1 MNFKEAA
8 QQTENYIIRNRRYL
22 HEHPELSE
30 KEEKTT
36 EYIAKELKDLGL
48 EPHRFENCYGCYVD
62 IKGDKSGKIV
72 ALRAD
77 IDALPIKEE
86 TGLEFA
92 SQNGCMHAC
101 GHDTHMAMLLG
112 AVKMLND
119 VKSEI
124 NGTVRAIFQPSE
136 ETATGAQAVIK
147 EGVLD
152 GVSAIYGSHIW
163 GNFDAPLVSVES
175 GKRMASCSSFKI
187 EIEGR
192 TAHGSAPN
200 LGVDAIVVAA
210 SVIMNLQ
217 TYVSRNNDPLNPLVL
232 TIGTIEGGS
241 RFNVIPGK
249 VTMEGTVRAFDSDLD
264 RIPNA
269 MRRIIAGTA
278 ETFGAKAKLDFNWLT
293 IPVINDNEQLNTI
306 AQNAVKK
313 LYGEDGLGHLD
324 TMMGSEDFSF
334 YMGEVPGVFSFLGS
348 RDTEKGYIYTN
359 HQEQYTVDE
368 GLLKRGAAVYAQFAF
383 DYLEENK

>member
-36 EYIAKELKDLGL
+36 EYIVKELKDLGL
-48 EPHRFENCYGCYVD
+48 EPRRFENCYGCYVD
-62 IKGDKSGKIV
+62 IKGDKPGKIV

-119 VKSEI
+119 VKYEI

-147 EGVLD
+147 EGVLE

-269 MRRIIAGTA
+269 MRRIIDGTA
-278 ETFGAKAKLDFNWLT
+278 ETFGAKAKLDFKWMT
-293 IPVINDNEQLNTI
+293 IPVINDNEKLNTI

>member
-36 EYIAKELKDLGL
+36 EYIVKELKDLGL
-48 EPHRFENCYGCYVD
+48 EPRRFENCYGCYVD

-269 MRRIIAGTA
+269 MRRIIDGTA
-278 ETFGAKAKLDFNWLT
+278 ETFGAKAKLDFNWMT
-293 IPVINDNEQLNTI
+293 IPVINDNEKLNTI

-334 YMGEVPGVFSFLGS
+334 YMGKVPGVFSFLGS

>member
-8 QQTENYIIRNRRYL
+8 QQIENYIIRNRRYL

-36 EYIAKELKDLGL
+36 EYIVKELKDLGL
-48 EPHRFENCYGCYVD
+48 EPRRFENCYGCYVD

-136 ETATGAQAVIK
+136 ETATGAQAAIK
-147 EGVLD
+147 EGVLE

-269 MRRIIAGTA
+269 MRRIIDGTA
-278 ETFGAKAKLDFNWLT
+278 ETFGAKAKLDFKWMT

-334 YMGEVPGVFSFLGS
+334 YMGKVPGVFSFLGS

>member
-1 MNFKEAA
+1 
-8 QQTENYIIRNRRYL
+8 
-22 HEHPELSE
+22 
-30 KEEKTT
+30 
-36 EYIAKELKDLGL
+36 
-48 EPHRFENCYGCYVD
+48 
-62 IKGDKSGKIV
+62 
-72 ALRAD
+72 
-77 IDALPIKEE
+77 
-86 TGLEFA
+86 
-92 SQNGCMHAC
+92 MHAC

-187 EIEGR
+187 VIEGR

-269 MRRIIAGTA
+269 MRRITDGTA
-278 ETFGAKAKLDFNWLT
+278 ETFGAKAKLDFKWMT
-293 IPVINDNEQLNTI
+293 IPVINDNEKLNTI

-334 YMGEVPGVFSFLGS
+334 YMGKVPGVFSFLGS

>member
-36 EYIAKELKDLGL
+36 EYIVKELKDLGL
-48 EPHRFENCYGCYVD
+48 EPRRFENCYGCYVD

-147 EGVLD
+147 EGVLE

-269 MRRIIAGTA
+269 MRRIIDGTA
-278 ETFGAKAKLDFNWLT
+278 ETFGAKAKLDFTWMT
-293 IPVINDNEQLNTI
+293 IPVINDNEKLNTI

-334 YMGEVPGVFSFLGS
+334 YMGKVPGVFSFLGS

>member
-48 EPHRFENCYGCYVD
+48 EPRRFENCYGCYVD
-62 IKGDKSGKIV
+62 IKGDKPGKIV

-147 EGVLD
+147 EGVLE

-269 MRRIIAGTA
+269 MRRIIDGTA
-278 ETFGAKAKLDFNWLT
+278 ETFGAKAKLDFKWMT
-293 IPVINDNEQLNTI
+293 IPVINDNEKLNTI

-334 YMGEVPGVFSFLGS
+334 YMGKVPGVFSFLGS

>member
-36 EYIAKELKDLGL
+36 EYIVKELKDLGL
-48 EPHRFENCYGCYVD
+48 EPRRFENCYGCYVD

-136 ETATGAQAVIK
+136 ETATGAQAAIK
-147 EGVLD
+147 EGVLE

-163 GNFDAPLVSVES
+163 GNFDATLVSVES

-269 MRRIIAGTA
+269 MRRIIDGTA
-278 ETFGAKAKLDFNWLT
+278 ETFGAKAKLDFKWMT

-334 YMGEVPGVFSFLGS
+334 YMGKVPGVFSFLGS

>member
-36 EYIAKELKDLGL
+36 EYIVKELKDLGL
-48 EPHRFENCYGCYVD
+48 EPRRFENCYGCYVD
-62 IKGDKSGKIV
+62 IKGNKPGKIV

-136 ETATGAQAVIK
+136 ETATGAQAAIK
-147 EGVLD
+147 EGVLE

-269 MRRIIAGTA
+269 MRRIIDGTA
-278 ETFGAKAKLDFNWLT
+278 ETFGAKAKLDFKWMT
-293 IPVINDNEQLNTI
+293 IPVINDNEELNTI

-334 YMGEVPGVFSFLGS
+334 YMGKVPGVFSFLGS

>member
-36 EYIAKELKDLGL
+36 EYIVKELKDLGL
-48 EPHRFENCYGCYVD
+48 EPRRFENCYGCYVD
-62 IKGDKSGKIV
+62 IKGDKPGKIV

-147 EGVLD
+147 EGGLE

-269 MRRIIAGTA
+269 MRRIIDGTA
-278 ETFGAKAKLDFNWLT
+278 ETFGAKAKLDFKWMT
-293 IPVINDNEQLNTI
+293 IPVINDNEELNTI

-334 YMGEVPGVFSFLGS
+334 YMGKVPGVFSFLGS

>member
-36 EYIAKELKDLGL
+36 EYIVKELKDLGL
-48 EPHRFENCYGCYVD
+48 EPRRFENCYGCYVD
-62 IKGDKSGKIV
+62 IKGDKPGKIV

-136 ETATGAQAVIK
+136 EIATGAQAAIK
-147 EGVLD
+147 EGVLE

-269 MRRIIAGTA
+269 MRRIIDGTA
-278 ETFGAKAKLDFNWLT
+278 ETFGAKAKLDFKWMT
-293 IPVINDNEQLNTI
+293 IPVINDNEKLNTI

-348 RDTEKGYIYTN
+348 RDAEKGYIYTN

>member
-36 EYIAKELKDLGL
+36 EYIVKELKDLGL
-48 EPHRFENCYGCYVD
+48 EPRRFENCYGCYVD
-62 IKGDKSGKIV
+62 IKGNKPGKIV

-147 EGVLD
+147 EGILE

-269 MRRIIAGTA
+269 MRRIIDGTA
-278 ETFGAKAKLDFNWLT
+278 ETFGAKAKLDFKWMT
-293 IPVINDNEQLNTI
+293 IPVINDNEELNTI

-334 YMGEVPGVFSFLGS
+334 YMGKVPGVFSFLGS

>member
-36 EYIAKELKDLGL
+36 EYIVKELKDLGL
-48 EPHRFENCYGCYVD
+48 EPRRFENCYGCYVD
-62 IKGDKSGKIV
+62 IKGDKPGKIV

-119 VKSEI
+119 VKYEI

-147 EGVLD
+147 EGVLE

-269 MRRIIAGTA
+269 MRRIIDGTA
-278 ETFGAKAKLDFNWLT
+278 ETFGAKAKLDFKWMT
-293 IPVINDNEQLNTI
+293 IPVINDNEKLNTI

-334 YMGEVPGVFSFLGS
+334 YMGEVPGVFSFLGC

-368 GLLKRGAAVYAQFAF
+368 GLHKRGAAVYAQFAF

>member
-1 MNFKEAA
+1 MN
-8 QQTENYIIRNRRYL
+8 L
-22 HEHPELSE
+22 
-30 KEEKTT
+30 
-36 EYIAKELKDLGL
+36 
-48 EPHRFENCYGCYVD
+48 
-62 IKGDKSGKIV
+62 
-72 ALRAD
+72 
-77 IDALPIKEE
+77 LP
-86 TGLEFA
+86 
-92 SQNGCMHAC
+92 QNGCMHAC

-278 ETFGAKAKLDFNWLT
+278 ETFGAKAKLDFNWMT
-293 IPVINDNEQLNTI
+293 IPVINDNEKLNTI

>member
-36 EYIAKELKDLGL
+36 EYIVKELKDLGL
-48 EPHRFENCYGCYVD
+48 EPRRFENCYGCYVD

-269 MRRIIAGTA
+269 MRRIIDGTA
-278 ETFGAKAKLDFNWLT
+278 ETFGAKAKLDFKWMT

-313 LYGEDGLGHLD
+313 LYGEDGLGYLD

-334 YMGEVPGVFSFLGS
+334 YMGKVPGVFSFLGS

>member
-36 EYIAKELKDLGL
+36 EYIVKELKDLGL
-48 EPHRFENCYGCYVD
+48 EPRRFENCYGCYVD

-112 AVKMLND
+112 AVKMLNN

-147 EGVLD
+147 EGVLE

-269 MRRIIAGTA
+269 MRRIIDGTA
-278 ETFGAKAKLDFNWLT
+278 ETFGAKAKLDFKWMT
-293 IPVINDNEQLNTI
+293 IPVINDNEKLNTI

>member
-36 EYIAKELKDLGL
+36 EYIVKELKDLGL

-62 IKGDKSGKIV
+62 IKGDKPGKIV

-147 EGVLD
+147 EGVLE

-269 MRRIIAGTA
+269 MRRIIDGTA
-278 ETFGAKAKLDFNWLT
+278 ETFGAKAKLDFKWMT
-293 IPVINDNEQLNTI
+293 IPVINDNEELNTI

-334 YMGEVPGVFSFLGS
+334 YMGKVPGVFSFLGS

>member
-36 EYIAKELKDLGL
+36 EYIVKELKDLGL
-48 EPHRFENCYGCYVD
+48 EPRRFENCYGCYVD
-62 IKGDKSGKIV
+62 IKGDKPGKIV

-147 EGVLD
+147 EGVLE

-269 MRRIIAGTA
+269 MRRIIDGTA
-278 ETFGAKAKLDFNWLT
+278 ETFGAKAKLDFKWMT
-293 IPVINDNEQLNTI
+293 IPVINDNEGLNTI

-334 YMGEVPGVFSFLGS
+334 YMGKVPGVFSFLGS

>member
-22 HEHPELSE
+22 HEHAELSE

-36 EYIAKELKDLGL
+36 EYIVKELKDLGL
-48 EPHRFENCYGCYVD
+48 EPRRFENCYGCYVD
-62 IKGDKSGKIV
+62 IKGNKPGKIV

-136 ETATGAQAVIK
+136 ETATGAQATIK

-269 MRRIIAGTA
+269 MRRIIDGTA
-278 ETFGAKAKLDFNWLT
+278 ETFGAKAKLDFKWMT

-334 YMGEVPGVFSFLGS
+334 YMGKVPGVFSFLGS

>member
-36 EYIAKELKDLGL
+36 EYIVKELKDLGL
-48 EPHRFENCYGCYVD
+48 EPRRFENCYGCYVD

-269 MRRIIAGTA
+269 MRRIIDGTA
-278 ETFGAKAKLDFNWLT
+278 ETFGAKAKLDFKWMT
-293 IPVINDNEQLNTI
+293 IPVINDNEELNTI

-348 RDTEKGYIYTN
+348 RDTGKGYIYTN

>member
-36 EYIAKELKDLGL
+36 EYIVKELKDLGL
-48 EPHRFENCYGCYVD
+48 EPRRFENCYGCYVD
-62 IKGDKSGKIV
+62 IKGNKPGKIV

-269 MRRIIAGTA
+269 MRRIIDGTA
-278 ETFGAKAKLDFNWLT
+278 ETFGAKAKLDFKWMT
-293 IPVINDNEQLNTI
+293 IPVINDNEELNTI

-334 YMGEVPGVFSFLGS
+334 YMGKVPGVFSFLGS

>member
-36 EYIAKELKDLGL
+36 EYIVKELKDLGL
-48 EPHRFENCYGCYVD
+48 EPRRFENCYGCYVD
-62 IKGDKSGKIV
+62 IKGDKPGKIV

-269 MRRIIAGTA
+269 MRRIIDGTA
-278 ETFGAKAKLDFNWLT
+278 ETFGAKAKLDFNWMT
-293 IPVINDNEQLNTI
+293 IPVINDNEKLNTI

>member
-36 EYIAKELKDLGL
+36 EYIVKELKDLGL
-48 EPHRFENCYGCYVD
+48 EPRRFENCYGCYVD
-62 IKGDKSGKIV
+62 IKGDKPGKIV

-119 VKSEI
+119 VKYEI

-147 EGVLD
+147 EGVLE

-269 MRRIIAGTA
+269 MRRIIDGTA
-278 ETFGAKAKLDFNWLT
+278 ETFGAKAKLDFKWMT
-293 IPVINDNEQLNTI
+293 IPVINDNEKLNTI

-334 YMGEVPGVFSFLGS
+334 YMGKVPGVFSFLGS

>member
-36 EYIAKELKDLGL
+36 EYIVKELKDLGL
-48 EPHRFENCYGCYVD
+48 EPRRFENCYGCYVD
-62 IKGDKSGKIV
+62 IKGDKPGKIV

-147 EGVLD
+147 EGVLE

-187 EIEGR
+187 EIDGR

-269 MRRIIAGTA
+269 MRRIIDGTA
-278 ETFGAKAKLDFNWLT
+278 ETFGAKAKLDFKWMT
-293 IPVINDNEQLNTI
+293 IPVINDNEELNTI

-334 YMGEVPGVFSFLGS
+334 YMGKVPGVFSFLGS

>member
-36 EYIAKELKDLGL
+36 EYIVKELKDLGL
-48 EPHRFENCYGCYVD
+48 EPRRFENCYGCYVD

-119 VKSEI
+119 AKSEI

-147 EGVLD
+147 EGVLE

-269 MRRIIAGTA
+269 MRRIIDGTA
-278 ETFGAKAKLDFNWLT
+278 ETFGAKAKLDFKWMT
-293 IPVINDNEQLNTI
+293 IPVINDNEKLNTI

-334 YMGEVPGVFSFLGS
+334 YMGKVPGVFSFLGS

>member
-36 EYIAKELKDLGL
+36 EYIVKELKDLGL
-48 EPHRFENCYGCYVD
+48 EPRRFENCYGCYVD
-62 IKGDKSGKIV
+62 IKGDKPGKIV

-269 MRRIIAGTA
+269 MRRIIDGTA
-278 ETFGAKAKLDFNWLT
+278 ETFGAKAKLDFKWMT
-293 IPVINDNEQLNTI
+293 IPVINDNEKLNTI

-334 YMGEVPGVFSFLGS
+334 YMGKVPGVFSFLGS

>member
-22 HEHPELSE
+22 HEHAELSE

-36 EYIAKELKDLGL
+36 EYIVKELKDLGL
-48 EPHRFENCYGCYVD
+48 EPRRFENCYGCYVD
-62 IKGDKSGKIV
+62 IKGNKPGKIV

-136 ETATGAQAVIK
+136 ETATGAQATIK

-269 MRRIIAGTA
+269 MRRIIDGTA
-278 ETFGAKAKLDFNWLT
+278 ETFGAKAKLDFKWMT
-293 IPVINDNEQLNTI
+293 IPVINDNEKLNTI

>member
-36 EYIAKELKDLGL
+36 EYIVKELKDLGL
-48 EPHRFENCYGCYVD
+48 EPRRFENCYGCYVD
-62 IKGDKSGKIV
+62 IKGDKPGKIV

-147 EGVLD
+147 EGVLE

-269 MRRIIAGTA
+269 MRRIIDGTA
-278 ETFGAKAKLDFNWLT
+278 ETFGAKAKLDFKWMT

-334 YMGEVPGVFSFLGS
+334 YMGKVPGVFSFLGS

>member
-36 EYIAKELKDLGL
+36 EYIVKELKDLGL
-48 EPHRFENCYGCYVD
+48 EPRRFENCYGCYVD
-62 IKGDKSGKIV
+62 IKGNKPGKIV

-119 VKSEI
+119 VKYEI

-147 EGVLD
+147 EGVLE

-269 MRRIIAGTA
+269 MRRIIDGTA
-278 ETFGAKAKLDFNWLT
+278 ETFGAKAKLDFKWMT
-293 IPVINDNEQLNTI
+293 IPVINDNEKLNTI

>member
-36 EYIAKELKDLGL
+36 EYIVKELKDLGL
-48 EPHRFENCYGCYVD
+48 EPRRFENCYGCYVD
-62 IKGDKSGKIV
+62 IKGNKPGKIV

-147 EGVLD
+147 EGVLE

-269 MRRIIAGTA
+269 MRRIIDGTA
-278 ETFGAKAKLDFNWLT
+278 ETFGAKAKLDFKWMT
-293 IPVINDNEQLNTI
+293 IPVINDNEELNTI

-334 YMGEVPGVFSFLGS
+334 YMGKVPGVFSFLGS

>member
-8 QQTENYIIRNRRYL
+8 QQTENQIIRNRRYL

-36 EYIAKELKDLGL
+36 EYIVKELKDLGL
-48 EPHRFENCYGCYVD
+48 EPRRFENCYGCYVD
-62 IKGDKSGKIV
+62 IKGNKPGKIV

-269 MRRIIAGTA
+269 MRRIIDGTA
-278 ETFGAKAKLDFNWLT
+278 ETFDAKAKLDFKWMT
-293 IPVINDNEQLNTI
+293 IPVINDNEELNTI

-334 YMGEVPGVFSFLGS
+334 YMGKVPGVFSFLGS

>member
-36 EYIAKELKDLGL
+36 EYIVKELKDLGL
-48 EPHRFENCYGCYVD
+48 EPRRFENCYGCYVD
-62 IKGDKSGKIV
+62 IKGDKPGKIV

-147 EGVLD
+147 EGVLE

-269 MRRIIAGTA
+269 MRRIIDGTA
-278 ETFGAKAKLDFNWLT
+278 ETFGAKAKLDFKWMT
-293 IPVINDNEQLNTI
+293 IPVINDNEKLNTI

-334 YMGEVPGVFSFLGS
+334 YMGKVPGVFSFLGS

>member
-36 EYIAKELKDLGL
+36 EYIVKELKDLGL
-48 EPHRFENCYGCYVD
+48 EPRRFENCYGCYVD
-62 IKGDKSGKIV
+62 IKGDKPGKIV

-269 MRRIIAGTA
+269 MRRIIDGTA
-278 ETFGAKAKLDFNWLT
+278 ETFGAKAKLDFKWMT

-334 YMGEVPGVFSFLGS
+334 YMGKVPGVFSFLGS

>member
-36 EYIAKELKDLGL
+36 EYIVKELKDLGL
-48 EPHRFENCYGCYVD
+48 EPRRFENCYGCYVD

-147 EGVLD
+147 EGVLN

-269 MRRIIAGTA
+269 MRRIIDGTA
-278 ETFGAKAKLDFNWLT
+278 ETFGAKAKLDFKWMT
-293 IPVINDNEQLNTI
+293 IPVINDNEGLNTI

-334 YMGEVPGVFSFLGS
+334 YMGKVPGVFSFLGS

>member
-36 EYIAKELKDLGL
+36 EYIVKELKDLGL
-48 EPHRFENCYGCYVD
+48 EPRRFENCYGCYVD
-62 IKGDKSGKIV
+62 IKGNKPGKIV

-269 MRRIIAGTA
+269 MRRIIDGTA
-278 ETFGAKAKLDFNWLT
+278 ETFGAKAKLDFKWMT

-334 YMGEVPGVFSFLGS
+334 YMGKVPGVFSFLGS

>member
-36 EYIAKELKDLGL
+36 EYIVKELKDLGL
-48 EPHRFENCYGCYVD
+48 EPRRFENCYGCYVD

-147 EGVLD
+147 EGVLE

-269 MRRIIAGTA
+269 MRRIIDGTA
-278 ETFGAKAKLDFNWLT
+278 ETFGAKAKLDFKWMT

-334 YMGEVPGVFSFLGS
+334 YMGKVPGVFSFLGS

>member
-36 EYIAKELKDLGL
+36 EYIVKELKDLGL
-48 EPHRFENCYGCYVD
+48 EPRRFENCYGCYVD

-264 RIPNA
+264 RIPSA

-278 ETFGAKAKLDFNWLT
+278 ETFGAKAKLDFKWMT

-334 YMGEVPGVFSFLGS
+334 YMGKVPGVFSFLGS